1 MSEYGTGGVLYAVHQ
16 NEQRIQGYVPQQCA
30 TISPISKL
38 GQQNE
43 NSTARKKMNW
53 FIFFSDLRCFL

>member
-30 TISPISKL
+30 IIYPISNL
-38 GQQNE
+38 
-43 NSTARKKMNW
+43 
-53 FIFFSDLRCFL
+53 